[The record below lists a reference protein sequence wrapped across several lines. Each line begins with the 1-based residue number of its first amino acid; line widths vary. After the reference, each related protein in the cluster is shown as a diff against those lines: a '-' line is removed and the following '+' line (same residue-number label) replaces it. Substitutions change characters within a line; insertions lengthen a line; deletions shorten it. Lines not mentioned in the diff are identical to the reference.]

1 MLKNVPVR
9 ENEMQTI
16 NAATPLKIA
25 GKTISAPKT
34 GRVRELLN
42 RALGCGEYCAVY
54 VCGIVLGPSSVVRY
68 LKNPNPRITVR
79 VLRAFGATIGNQTT
93 IKGGIVVDNVERDE
107 NSTGDFS
114 HLKIGDNCYIGESV
128 FLDLANEVLIED
140 EAVIAGHAS
149 FVTHAECRRSTY
161 LSKKFPRK
169 CEPVVVGRGAWVGFG
184 ATVLSGVTIGSNSVI
199 GAHSLLLE
207 DAKPGCAYV
216 GNPARFLRRI
226 E

>member
-1 MLKNVPVR
+1 M
-9 ENEMQTI
+9 ENMPHYASNGMGSIE
-16 NAATPLKIA
+16 ASASLKIE
-25 GKTISAPKT
+25 GKTVVTPKS
-34 GRVRELLN
+34 GRVREQLN
-42 RALGCGEYCAVY
+42 RAVGFSEYCAVY
-54 VCGIVLGPSSVVRY
+54 ISGIVLGPSCIVRY

-79 VLRAFGATIGNQTT
+79 LLRAFGATIGTGTT

-128 FLDLANEVLIED
+128 FLDLANELLIED
-140 EAVIAGHAS
+140 EAVIAGRAS

-199 GAHSLLLE
+199 GADSLLLE
-207 DAKPGCAYV
+207 DAEPRCVYV